1 MQAVKATT
9 QTCKVG
15 RLGLFHFLYL
25 IALAH
30 YQAILEALDQ
40 LLLQRCLETPI
51 VAGQCRQNRIHDSLS
66 DEVEII
72 LFFQFIRDPTWNSGR
87 PNFGGVLRVGKG

>member
-9 QTCKVG
+9 QTYKLC
-15 RLGLFHFLYL
+15 RLGLFYFLYL

-30 YQAILEALDQ
+30 NQAILEAFDQ

-66 DEVEII
+66 DNVEII
-72 LFFQFIRDPTWNSGR
+72 QFFRF
-87 PNFGGVLRVGKG
+87 V

>member
-9 QTCKVG
+9 QTCKLC
-15 RLGLFHFLYL
+15 RLVLFYFLYL

-66 DEVEII
+66 DNVEII
-72 LFFQFIRDPTWNSGR
+72 QFFSSLFNTQPGT
-87 PNFGGVLRVGKG
+87 RVCRT

>member
-9 QTCKVG
+9 QTCKLC
-15 RLGLFHFLYL
+15 RLGLFYFLYL
-25 IALAH
+25 VALAH

-66 DEVEII
+66 DEVEINM
-72 LFFQFIRDPTWNSGR
+72 FFQF
-87 PNFGGVLRVGKG
+87 V